1 MPRLAFITLLLL
13 LAGCSASTRY
23 TINVNVLSFIPP
35 SQRSL
40 NIPTGYYL
48 VIYPGLEGQLV
59 PLPMSLDILERG
71 QIAIQGTLTNTGSI
85 PMVGNYEI
93 RLAPESDTNLG
104 DNTGGDVGLGRTNF
118 NVAAGQSQSISTT
131 IDLSAQENSAAFNI
145 IKSGSFRIA
154 IRVEA
159 NSNGGRFDLT
169 TAGVRVTGR
178 PFAVIK

>member
-23 TINVNVLSFIPP
+23 IINVNVLSFIPQN
-35 SQRSL
+35 QRSL

-59 PLPMSLDILERG
+59 PLPMSLDILESG
-71 QIAIQGTLTNTGSI
+71 QIEIKGTLTNTGSI
-85 PMVGNYEI
+85 TMSGNYEI
-93 RLAPESDTNLG
+93 RLAPESDTNL
-104 DNTGGDVGLGRTNF
+104 DNNSGGDVGLGRTVF
-118 NVAAGQSQSISTT
+118 NVDVGQSRPISTT
-131 IDLSAQENSAAFNI
+131 VNLSATENSAAFNI

-159 NSNGGRFDLT
+159 NSNGGRFVLT

-178 PFAVIK
+178 PFAIIK

>member
-23 TINVNVLSFIPP
+23 IINVDILSFIPQG
-35 SQRSL
+35 QRSL
-40 NIPTGYYL
+40 SIPAGLYREL
-48 VIYPGLEGQLV
+48 YPSPQGQLV
-59 PLPMSLDILERG
+59 PLPLSLDILEGG
-71 QIAIQGTLTNTGSI
+71 QITIQGTLTNTGSI
-85 PMVGNYEI
+85 LMSGNYEI

-104 DNTGGDVGLGRTNF
+104 DNSGGDVGLGRTSF
-118 NVAAGQSQSISTT
+118 SVAAGQSQAISTT
-131 IDLSAQENSAAFNI
+131 VTLSATENSAAFNI

-154 IRVEA
+154 IRVEV

-169 TAGVRVTGR
+169 TAGAKVTGR

>member
-23 TINVNVLSFIPP
+23 TINVNVLSFIPQ

-48 VIYPGLEGQLV
+48 VVYPGLEGQLV
-59 PLPMSLDILERG
+59 PLPLSLDILEGG
-71 QIAIQGTLTNTGSI
+71 QITIQGTATNTGSI
-85 PMVGNYEI
+85 PMSGNYEI

-104 DNTGGDVGLGRTNF
+104 DNSGGDVGVGKTNF
-118 NVAAGQSQSISTT
+118 SVAAGQSQAISTT
-131 IDLSAQENSAAFNI
+131 VTLSATENSAAFNI

-154 IRVEA
+154 IRVEV

-169 TAGVRVTGR
+169 TARVKVTGR

>member
-1 MPRLAFITLLLL
+1 MPRLAFITLLIL

-23 TINVNVLSFIPP
+23 TINVNVLSFIPQ

-48 VIYPGLEGQLV
+48 VVYPGLEGQLV
-59 PLPMSLDILERG
+59 PLPLSLDILEGG
-71 QIAIQGTLTNTGSI
+71 QITIQGTVTNTGSI
-85 PMVGNYEI
+85 LMSGNYEI

-104 DNTGGDVGLGRTNF
+104 DNSGGDVGLGRISF
-118 NVAAGQSQSISTT
+118 NVAAGQSEPITT
-131 IDLSAQENSAAFNI
+131 TVNLSATENSAAFNI

-159 NSNGGRFDLT
+159 NSNGGRFVLT
-169 TAGVRVTGR
+169 TARVKVTGR
-178 PFAVIK
+178 PFAIIK